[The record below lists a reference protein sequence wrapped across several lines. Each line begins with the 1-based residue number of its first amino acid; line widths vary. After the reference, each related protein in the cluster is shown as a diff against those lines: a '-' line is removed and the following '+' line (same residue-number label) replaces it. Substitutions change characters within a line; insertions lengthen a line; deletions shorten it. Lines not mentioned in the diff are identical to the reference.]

1 MAGRLGGGRIPVS
14 ELRRRRYVTNSP
26 RGANNDRSMKDRSA
40 EVLSPQLLE
49 AIGKVATVR
58 TFSKNAIVVSEGD
71 ETDSLYVILSG
82 RARVFV
88 ANAQGRE
95 VQLNLIGPGEYFGEV
110 TLDGGPR
117 SASVMAVEDCRCAV
131 VKRSELLTLVAK
143 EPHFALHMVRKLAS
157 RVRDLTENV
166 RSLALMDVYGRVA
179 RLLLELAEEREGR
192 LCINEPLTHKDIAS
206 RVGASREMISRI
218 FSDLTAGG
226 YVVKENGRL
235 VIMRKPPPRW

>member
-1 MAGRLGGGRIPVS
+1 MR
-14 ELRRRRYVTNSP
+14 
-26 RGANNDRSMKDRSA
+26 DRSA
-40 EVLSPQLLE
+40 EVLPPLLLE
-49 AIGKVATVR
+49 AIAKRATVR
-58 TFSKNAIVVSEGD
+58 AFPKNAIIVNEGD
-71 ETDSLYVILSG
+71 ETDSLYVMLGG
-82 RARVFV
+82 RARVYV
-88 ANAQGRE
+88 SNPQGRE

-117 SASVMAVEDCRCAV
+117 SASVMAAEDCRCAV
-131 VKRSELLTLVAK
+131 VKRGELLAIVEK
-143 EPHFALHMVRKLAS
+143 EPQVALHMVRKLAS

-179 RLLLELAEEREGR
+179 RLLLELAEERDGR
-192 LCINEPLTHKDIAS
+192 LIVEEQLTHKDIAS

-226 YVVKENGRL
+226 YVGKENGRL

>member
-1 MAGRLGGGRIPVS
+1 
-14 ELRRRRYVTNSP
+14 
-26 RGANNDRSMKDRSA
+26 MKDRSA

-58 TFSKNAIVVSEGD
+58 TFSKNAIMVSEGD

-82 RARVFV
+82 RARVYV

-95 VQLNLIGPGEYFGEV
+95 VQLNMIGPGEYFGEV

-117 SASVMAVEDCRCAV
+117 SASVMALEDCRCAV

-143 EPHFALHMVRKLAS
+143 EPQFALHMVRKLAS

-179 RLLLELAEEREGR
+179 RLLLELAEERDGR
-192 LCINEPLTHKDIAS
+192 LCISEPLTHKDIAS